1 MGYSVGET
9 FMVEFVI
16 LNSSSLPFKDK
27 YEFEKNIIEFLK
39 VINYLSQKLKN
50 YIKIKTFIEIK
61 DMIIYSNKTLK
72 ETIYSIKDEVL
83 RRKLFS
89 LISNRVIKIENPI
102 LNKTNE
108 NKTYGLKEYKYEDKE
123 NKEFGYVD
131 IFGTVL
137 VSFLSNEKW
146 NKIEIE
152 LLKISFL
159 ENEEIKEEKIK
170 ILNIS
175 LEKHFEEIKIKEF
188 LKDRKI
194 EIINELIKN
203 YENKKDFLK
212 KVHINKVVE
221 ETFTKIKN
229 TRMFEEFVTIVC
241 NLEIGAKEIKDY
253 EIHFKIQFL
262 SIIEILKNI
271 LPKMKKQ
278 KRGKIIFILSSVTFS
293 TPPKFW
299 AEYVSMKY
307 ALLGLLKSLVS
318 EYGEY
323 GIQINGIS
331 PSMIDSKLLNNL
343 DPLVKEM
350 SKETHPLKKLIT
362 KREIVEFID
371 FLVTNNSKF
380 LTGNNFNLSG
390 GESI

>member
-89 LISNRVIKIENPI
+89 LISNKVIKIENPI

-188 LKDRKI
+188 LKDRKYAGNIIANIKDRKI

-241 NLEIGAKEIKDY
+241 NLEMGAKEIKDY
-253 EIHFKIQFL
+253 EVSDESDSVKGKFK
-262 SIIEILKNI
+262 LKEKRRFKFDDGSYRYI
-271 LPKMKKQ
+271 FRHMKNFSNGYRMYFEEK
-278 KRGKIIFILSSVTFS
+278 KDKIIICYFGKHLST
-293 TPPKFW
+293 
-299 AEYVSMKY
+299 
-307 ALLGLLKSLVS
+307 
-318 EYGEY
+318 
-323 GIQINGIS
+323 
-331 PSMIDSKLLNNL
+331 
-343 DPLVKEM
+343 
-350 SKETHPLKKLIT
+350 KKH
-362 KREIVEFID
+362 K
-371 FLVTNNSKF
+371 N
-380 LTGNNFNLSG
+380 
-390 GESI
+390 

>member
-39 VINYLSQKLKN
+39 VTNYLSQKLKN

-89 LISNRVIKIENPI
+89 LISNKVIKIENPI

-159 ENEEIKEEKIK
+159 ENEEIKEEKI
-170 ILNIS
+170 
-175 LEKHFEEIKIKEF
+175 
-188 LKDRKI
+188 
-194 EIINELIKN
+194 
-203 YENKKDFLK
+203 
-212 KVHINKVVE
+212 
-221 ETFTKIKN
+221 
-229 TRMFEEFVTIVC
+229 
-241 NLEIGAKEIKDY
+241 
-253 EIHFKIQFL
+253 
-262 SIIEILKNI
+262 
-271 LPKMKKQ
+271 
-278 KRGKIIFILSSVTFS
+278 
-293 TPPKFW
+293 
-299 AEYVSMKY
+299 
-307 ALLGLLKSLVS
+307 
-318 EYGEY
+318 
-323 GIQINGIS
+323 
-331 PSMIDSKLLNNL
+331 
-343 DPLVKEM
+343 
-350 SKETHPLKKLIT
+350 
-362 KREIVEFID
+362 
-371 FLVTNNSKF
+371 NS
-380 LTGNNFNLSG
+380 
-390 GESI
+390 

>member
-39 VINYLSQKLKN
+39 VTNYLSQKLKN

-89 LISNRVIKIENPI
+89 LISNKVIKIENPI

-175 LEKHFEEIKIKEF
+175 LEKHFEEIRIKEF
-188 LKDRKI
+188 LEDRKI
-194 EIINELIKN
+194 EIINELIKQ
-203 YENKKDFLK
+203 KRFLK
-212 KVHINKVVE
+212 K
-221 ETFTKIKN
+221 
-229 TRMFEEFVTIVC
+229 
-241 NLEIGAKEIKDY
+241 
-253 EIHFKIQFL
+253 
-262 SIIEILKNI
+262 
-271 LPKMKKQ
+271 
-278 KRGKIIFILSSVTFS
+278 S
-293 TPPKFW
+293 T
-299 AEYVSMKY
+299 Y
-307 ALLGLLKSLVS
+307 
-318 EYGEY
+318 
-323 GIQINGIS
+323 
-331 PSMIDSKLLNNL
+331 
-343 DPLVKEM
+343 
-350 SKETHPLKKLIT
+350 
-362 KREIVEFID
+362 
-371 FLVTNNSKF
+371 
-380 LTGNNFNLSG
+380 
-390 GESI
+390 

>member
-89 LISNRVIKIENPI
+89 LISNKVIKIENPI

-221 ETFTKIKN
+221 ETFTKIK
-229 TRMFEEFVTIVC
+229 
-241 NLEIGAKEIKDY
+241 K
-253 EIHFKIQFL
+253 
-262 SIIEILKNI
+262 SNI
-271 LPKMKKQ
+271 
-278 KRGKIIFILSSVTFS
+278 
-293 TPPKFW
+293 
-299 AEYVSMKY
+299 
-307 ALLGLLKSLVS
+307 
-318 EYGEY
+318 
-323 GIQINGIS
+323 
-331 PSMIDSKLLNNL
+331 DLLN
-343 DPLVKEM
+343 
-350 SKETHPLKKLIT
+350 
-362 KREIVEFID
+362 
-371 FLVTNNSKF
+371 
-380 LTGNNFNLSG
+380 TGF
-390 GESI
+390 

>member
-27 YEFEKNIIEFLK
+27 YEFEQNIIEFLK
-39 VINYLSQKLKN
+39 VTNYLSQKLKN

-89 LISNRVIKIENPI
+89 LISNKVIKIENPI

-175 LEKHFEEIKIKEF
+175 LEKHFEEIRIKEF
-188 LKDRKI
+188 LEDRKI

-241 NLEIGAKEIKDY
+241 NLEMGAKKIKDY
-253 EIHFKIQFL
+253 EVSDESDSVKGKFK
-262 SIIEILKNI
+262 LKEKRCFKFDDGSYRYI
-271 LPKMKKQ
+271 FRHMKNFSNGYRMYFEEK
-278 KRGKIIFILSSVTFS
+278 KDKIIICYFGKHLST
-293 TPPKFW
+293 
-299 AEYVSMKY
+299 
-307 ALLGLLKSLVS
+307 
-318 EYGEY
+318 
-323 GIQINGIS
+323 
-331 PSMIDSKLLNNL
+331 
-343 DPLVKEM
+343 
-350 SKETHPLKKLIT
+350 KKH
-362 KREIVEFID
+362 K
-371 FLVTNNSKF
+371 N
-380 LTGNNFNLSG
+380 
-390 GESI
+390 